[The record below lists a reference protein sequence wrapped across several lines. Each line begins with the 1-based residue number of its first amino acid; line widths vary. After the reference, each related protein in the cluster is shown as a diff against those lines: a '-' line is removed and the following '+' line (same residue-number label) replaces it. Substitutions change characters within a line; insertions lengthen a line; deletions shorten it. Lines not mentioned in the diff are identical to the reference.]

1 MQEGYST
8 QLSVSHSVTQQTKAD
23 LEDVSLP
30 KIETSIKPFR
40 WTI

>member
-1 MQEGYST
+1 MQEGYNT
-8 QLSVSHSVTQQTKAD
+8 QFVSQSFCHTTKAD